1 MKDYK
6 KLNEYLSNLAVL
18 NVKLHNLHWN
28 VVGMQFVQIH
38 EFTESMYNDVFE
50 KYDDVAELIKIRGEK
65 PLAKMADY
73 LQNASI
79 QELDKDKFS
88 TTEVIQIVKDDLTK
102 MKDLATEIRN
112 AADEADDFGIVAEFE
127 DHVAGY
133 NKNLWF
139 IDAMLTQ

>member
-38 EFTESMYNDVFE
+38 EYTESMYNDFFE
-50 KYDDVAELIKIRGEK
+50 KYDAVAELIKMRGEK
-65 PLAKMADY
+65 PLAKIADY

-79 QELDKDKFS
+79 KELEKDKFS
-88 TTEVIQIVKDDLTK
+88 TTEVLEIVKEDLNK
-102 MKDLATEIRN
+102 MKDLAVEIRN
-112 AADEADDFGIVAEFE
+112 TADEAGDFEVVAEFE

-133 NKNLWF
+133 SKNLWF
-139 IDAMLTQ
+139 INSMLS